1 MRPCGEVGL
10 ELKDEKDGG
19 IEMHAFLFVQDV
31 NFIPVDIKKKIDK
44 F

>member
-31 NFIPVDIKKKIDK
+31 NFIPVDIKKNFDK